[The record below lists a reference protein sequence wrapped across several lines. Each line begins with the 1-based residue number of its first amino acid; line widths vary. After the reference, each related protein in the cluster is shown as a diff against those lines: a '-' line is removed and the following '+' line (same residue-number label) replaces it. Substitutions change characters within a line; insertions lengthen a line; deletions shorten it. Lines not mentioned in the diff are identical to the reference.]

1 MGKIAGGGALLLLML
16 SATAGAQDV
25 LITNAFIYD
34 GGGGV
39 PYAGS
44 VRVKDGRIAAV
55 ATTLATRPGERTRDL
70 GGMALAP
77 GFIDMHSHADAAIFA
92 NPTADVAIRQGIA
105 TVFVGQDGGSNY
117 PLADFFDRLEKQPAA
132 LNVASMVGHATLRR
146 EAMQP
151 DALRAST
158 AAELER
164 MRVLLER
171 EMAAGAFGLSTGL
184 EYPDG
189 FSATTEEVVELSRVA
204 ARSGGFYISHMRDE
218 GNAVF
223 EALAE
228 LVEIGARAKLPVQV
242 SHIKLATTPVW
253 HQAPLRVPPLVAT
266 ARLRG
271 VDLKADVY
279 PYTFWQSTLRVIVPD
294 RDYFNAAKV
303 DRAIADN
310 GGPARLR
317 IVRYEPDAGLAGKTL
332 GEIAQLWKVTPTQ
345 AFMRIVR
352 ETEPVGDRRP
362 EEGVIGTSV
371 SEDDLRWF
379 LAAPWSMFCTDGEL
393 DGAHPRGAGSFARIL
408 GKYVREEKVLPLTTA
423 IYKMTGLPASQLK
436 LTDRG
441 RIAPGFHA
449 DLVVFDPARVADR
462 ATVEAPLA
470 PPVGIEA
477 VMVNGEWVVEAGKV
491 TGRRPGRVLR
501 RPGS

>member
-1 MGKIAGGGALLLLML
+1 MGAVPVWAE
-16 SATAGAQDV
+16 DV
-25 LITNAFIYD
+25 LITNALIYD
-34 GGGGV
+34 GGGGA
-39 PYAGS
+39 PFAGS
-44 VRVKDGRIAAV
+44 VRVEAGRIAAV
-55 ATTLATRPGERTRDL
+55 APALSARPGERTRNL
-70 GGMALAP
+70 GGLALAP
-77 GFIDMHSHADAAIFA
+77 GFVDMHSHADGAIFE
-92 NPTADVAIRQGIA
+92 NPTADAAIRQGIA
-105 TVFVGQDGGSNY
+105 TVFVGQDGESNY
-117 PLADFFDRLEKQPAA
+117 PLAAFFARLDKQPAA

-146 EAMQP
+146 EAMKP
-151 DALRAST
+151 NALRAS
-158 AAELER
+158 APAELVR
-164 MRVLLER
+164 MGALVEQ

-184 EYPDG
+184 EYPDS
-189 FSATTEEVVELSRVA
+189 FSATTEEVVALATVA

-228 LVEIGARAKLPVQV
+228 LVEIGSRAKLPVQA

-253 HQAPLRVPPLVAT
+253 HQAALRVPPVIES
-266 ARLRG
+266 ARLQG

-303 DRAIADN
+303 EKAIADN
-310 GGPARLR
+310 GGPTHLR
-317 IVRYEPDAGLAGKTL
+317 IVRYEPDAALAGKTL
-332 GEIAQLWKVTPTQ
+332 DEIARIWKVTPGA

-379 LAAPWSMFCTDGEL
+379 IAAPWTMFCTDGEL
-393 DGAHPRGAGSFARIL
+393 NGAHPRGAGSFARIL
-408 GKYVREEKVLPLTTA
+408 GKYVREEKVLPLAAA
-423 IYKMTGLPASQLK
+423 IYKMTALPASRLK

-462 ATVEAPLA
+462 ATIEAPAA

-477 VMVNGEWVVEAGKV
+477 VMVNGEWVVDGGQV
-491 TGRRPGRVLR
+491 TGKRPGRVLR